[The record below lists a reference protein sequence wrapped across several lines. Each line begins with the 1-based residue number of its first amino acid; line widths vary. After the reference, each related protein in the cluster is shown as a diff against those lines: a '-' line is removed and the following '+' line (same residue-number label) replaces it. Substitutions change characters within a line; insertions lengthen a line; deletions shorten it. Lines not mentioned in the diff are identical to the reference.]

1 MARRLA
7 IVLLLVVGVTLIIM
21 AGTHNLRQRQLVIQ
35 KAQQNEVTLTPADSS
50 ASSGDSSADPLA
62 PTMLG
67 KAAPAFTLVDLNGK
81 KISLADYKGHP
92 IVLNFWAT
100 YCGPCKLEMP
110 WFQQLAGKYQAQG
123 LVVLGIDEDDGMA
136 TQEVGAASK
145 QIGVNYPILLPDDT
159 VSKAYQLSDYLP
171 ETYYIGKDGKVVDQ
185 TIGAHSKNELEAD
198 IQKAIGMGGE

>member
-7 IVLLLVVGVTLIIM
+7 IVLLLVVGVMLIILS
-21 AGTHNLRQRQLVIQ
+21 GVHNLRQRQLVIQ
-35 KAQQNEVTLTPADSS
+35 QARQNEVALAPANASG
-50 ASSGDSSADPLA
+50 SSGDSASDPLA

-67 KAAPAFTLVDLNGK
+67 KEAPAFTLVDLSGK
-81 KISLADYKGHP
+81 KVSLADYKGHP
-92 IVLNFWAT
+92 VVLNFWAT

-136 TQEVGAASK
+136 AKDVGAASK
-145 QIGVNYPILLPDDT
+145 QIGVSYPILMPDDK
-159 VSKAYQLSDYLP
+159 VSKNYQLSDYLP
-171 ETYYIGKDGKVVDQ
+171 ETYYIGKDGKIVDQ

-198 IQKAIGMGGE
+198 VQKAIGTGGL